1 MEGWLPS
8 LIGLYSAFEPGTYRL
23 LAIGEGQRYPNAN
36 QLMTKVLVDGG
47 IDFIG
52 SHLIEALTG
61 EGYPDLFD
69 LA

>member
-1 MEGWLPS
+1 MEGCALGPE
-8 LIGLYSAFEPGTYRL
+8 A
-23 LAIGEGQRYPNAN
+23 NAN
-36 QLMTKVLVDGG
+36 QLMTKVLVDGE

-52 SHLIEALTG
+52 FHLIEALTG